1 MIIDGDVWPLQ
12 GKPPKATTKRL
23 GHSPRIEALIMANNS
38 IQEALDRLDPELKAR
53 AEAARDN
60 CTCAPCEAARYFH
73 EELERLAGRSKMI
86 KRTRQYDLGLTS
98 ACRLSLI

>member
-1 MIIDGDVWPLQ
+1 MIFERRSADATPDIDTPVLAPG
-12 GKPPKATTKRL
+12 
-23 GHSPRIEALIMANNS
+23 RIEALIMANNS
-38 IQEALDRLDPELKAR
+38 IQEALDRMDPELKAR